1 MSHYA
6 SSKKLIYCTLWFA
19 NCVFLRDLQV
29 LVRWSLQKGF
39 IPLPKSIK
47 PKRQAENIDVF
58 DFELDQQDMSTLDKL
73 ESYYVV
79 AWDPITQDPV

>member
-1 MSHYA
+1 M
-6 SSKKLIYCTLWFA
+6 
-19 NCVFLRDLQV
+19 

-47 PKRQAENIDVF
+47 AKRQAENIDVF
-58 DFELDQQDMSTLDKL
+58 DFELDQHDMSTLDGL
-73 ESYYVV
+73 ESNYVV

>member
-1 MSHYA
+1 MQSQTQ
-6 SSKKLIYCTLWFA
+6 LLCTA
-19 NCVFLRDLQV
+19 ICCTNRVFLCYLQV